1 MTIMIILSTF
11 LEIYQS
17 VFYSVAFGKNNRFPF
32 KSSPWQV
39 CINIFSNNGV
49 AVAAYKSV
57 CFYVLIRKQKSIVEI
72 GFKSPI
78 NIQRHFNKV
87 DQPVPSPAINRR
99 LKFSDVGLSVD

>member
-1 MTIMIILSTF
+1 M
-11 LEIYQS
+11 
-17 VFYSVAFGKNNRFPF
+17 
-32 KSSPWQV
+32 

-57 CFYVLIRKQKSIVEI
+57 SFYVLIRKQKSIVEI

-99 LKFSDVGLSVD
+99 LKFSDVGLSID